1 MRKRFIPLVVIV
13 MLMAAMPAL
22 AVGQEAAPKA
32 VVPEPSHAFAQVLE
46 GVVVTHDFV
55 IRNQGDAPLVIR
67 KVSSD

>member
-1 MRKRFIPLVVIV
+1 
-13 MLMAAMPAL
+13 MAAMPAL

-32 VVPEPSHAFAQVLE
+32 VVPEPSHVFAQVLE